1 MAISHCTGFSDQ
13 GLHASLCDGSD
24 LEPRGR
30 ATSDVACCFMTL
42 PDMQAPQIDAM
53 HGECCL
59 RHNLPS
65 GFDARR
71 QQNNGLDLP
80 RGSNVRSSS
89 IRHVMTPREPA
100 ILQSAAGV
108 GSATRVARQP
118 PVLEP
123 RGPRQNSSDRAS
135 RTASRSCRRASR
147 SPCGAPSGLWLACE
161 MPHRALRLDT
171 VSKHCSIPANERR
184 SCGASAAV
192 RMRVLHV
199 CRSSFSFRF

>member
-123 RGPRQNSSDRAS
+123 RGQRDRTPQIEQAGPRRDPAAAHQGVHAARLAVSGLPAKC
-135 RTASRSCRRASR
+135 RTAPFAWTRYRSTAR
-147 SPCGAPSGLWLACE
+147 SQQTRDALAVLQRQCG
-161 MPHRALRLDT
+161 
-171 VSKHCSIPANERR
+171 
-184 SCGASAAV
+184 
-192 RMRVLHV
+192 
-199 CRSSFSFRF
+199 